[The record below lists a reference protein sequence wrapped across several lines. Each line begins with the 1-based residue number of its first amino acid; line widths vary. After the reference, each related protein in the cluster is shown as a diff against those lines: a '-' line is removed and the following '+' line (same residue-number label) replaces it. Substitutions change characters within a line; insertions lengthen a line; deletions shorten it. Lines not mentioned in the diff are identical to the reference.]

1 MEREPAVPRG
11 YHPRRRGH
19 PRIPP
24 GTDHATWS
32 VLLWQTR
39 KAAVRLGNRLAGVG
53 RRCGAEQGYLR
64 AGDRIC
70 CVYVAGA
77 MVNTCPPGIMK

>member
-1 MEREPAVPRG
+1 LATSLFELTER
-11 YHPRRRGH
+11 Y
-19 PRIPP
+19 PP
-24 GTDHATWS
+24 
-32 VLLWQTR
+32 
-39 KAAVRLGNRLAGVG
+39 LGSAIDLSGW
-53 RRCGAEQGYLR
+53 GAEQGYLR